1 MATRTGSRLD
11 VSRLWFVLVVV
22 LVLESGHAEGWS
34 IGVRE
39 YCAKSDSSQYSITPS
54 LRSPGFEDEDDDED
68 EDEAPCDHP
77 AIMPSA
83 NRGKTGKSALLGSG
97 RASVAFRPPVASS
110 QSAI

>member
-11 VSRLWFVLVVV
+11 VSRLWFV